1 MQNTTPLNYNLIILG
16 SGPAGCT
23 AALYA
28 SRANLKPVLI
38 TGNTPGGQLITTT
51 EVDNWPGEINGIL
64 GSKLMDNMLNHAKR
78 FATEVITDQ
87 ITSVDLT
94 QKPFFIQGEASSYT
108 CNALI
113 IATGASARYLGLPSE
128 KEFMG
133 RGVSACA
140 TCDGFFY
147 KGKKVAVVG
156 GGSTAV
162 EEALY
167 LSEIA
172 SEVTLIHRRSQF
184 KAEPILVEQLL
195 SKVKENKIKI
205 EWNSVV
211 TEILG
216 DEAGVNGIRIQNTQ
230 DKNSKDLAISGVF
243 IAIGHKPNTEI
254 FQKYLAME
262 NGYLLVNNPN
272 EYTTM
277 TNIPG
282 IFAAG
287 DVADPTYRQ
296 AINAAASGCRAALD
310 VQKYLFLAGG

>member
-64 GSKLMDNMLNHAKR
+64 GSELMDNMLNHAKR